1 LPNRFDFSDVLIIL
15 GLGLLCGGLA
25 CYDWR
30 LALVVGGAVLLALGL
45 VAAASRRR

>member
-1 LPNRFDFSDVLIIL
+1 MPNRFDLSDLLIIL

-30 LALVVGGAVLLALGL
+30 LALIVSGAVLLGIGL
-45 VAAASRRR
+45 RAAERRR

>member
-1 LPNRFDFSDVLIIL
+1 VPNRFDFSDLLIIF
-15 GLGLLCGGLA
+15 GLALLCGGLA

-45 VAAASRRR
+45 AVAVRRR